1 MSRKIGQWL
10 FLALLMVLIAEQV
23 QGKIL
28 KKCEAVRELD
38 KAKVPRSMISNWIC
52 LMQSE
57 SKMNTSLITGPK
69 TASSYSYGIF
79 QINSLKYCSRGHS
92 GGLCNKRCEDFAN
105 DDIQDDIQCAVK
117 IMNVDGLKAWSGW
130 MRDCKN
136 KPLPSYADCK
146 LQSLTKVW
154 EDVQETV

>member
-1 MSRKIGQWL
+1 MLRKIGQCL
-10 FLALLMVLIAEQV
+10 ILALLIVLIADQV

-28 KKCEAVRELD
+28 AKCDAVKELD

-130 MRDCKN
+130 MKDCKN

-146 LQSLTKVW
+146 LQSLVNKLEEPRESV
-154 EDVQETV
+154 